1 MRKLLN
7 MLKKDENAYSMG
19 RVFAV
24 YGFLLWSIVTSFL
37 VIMGREWKHY
47 DTFTMATMSLV
58 VVVLCD
64 KTFQS
69 ALFTI
74 RQLKGGIN
82 E

>member
-19 RVFAV
+19 RVYTS
-24 YGFLLWSIVTSFL
+24 YGFFLWSIVSLYLSIT
-37 VIMGREWKHY
+37 GKEWKHY
-47 DTFTMATMSLV
+47 DTFTLAIMGMVFALM
-58 VVVLCD
+58 CD
-64 KTFQS
+64 KNFQS

-74 RQLKGGIN
+74 RSIKGGAN